1 MRCAIY
7 TRKSTEEG
15 LEQNFNS
22 LQAQREACEAFIESQ
37 RQEGWCLLPEAYDDG
52 GFSGG
57 TLERPGL
64 QRLLEAVRARRL
76 EAVVVYKVDRLSRSL
91 TDFAKLVE
99 LFETAEVSFISVTQQ
114 FNTTTSMGR
123 LTLNVLLSF
132 AQFERE
138 VTAERIR
145 DKIAASKRK
154 GLWTGGPAP
163 LGYDIADKRLLVNPE
178 EAESVRELF
187 RLYLELGSVRRL
199 QEAAVAQGLAT
210 KRRQRKDGSVTG
222 ARAFTRGNLYQLLAN
237 PLYVGEVRHKGQSY
251 PGQHQAILERATW
264 EAVQAQLQR
273 NASNR
278 RSGRNAAVPSLLT
291 GLVYDETGDRLRPTH
306 ANKQGRRYRYYVS
319 GRLIHAESRST
330 GGWRLPTKALERSV
344 IEVLVGWLT
353 DPARLTSDLSLDR
366 TAPQEIEVLL
376 ATAREL
382 ADHLRSGTQTEQRA
396 GLGSLV
402 QRIDL
407 SSDLLRLSLKREAFM
422 GSDVRPARDSEASAQ
437 NLIEVT
443 APLNLRRR
451 GVEAKIV
458 LTSNAKAPQE
468 PDPHMV
474 RLIAR
479 AHHWLEQ
486 LASGTVPSVR
496 ALAEREG
503 IDRSDA
509 SRILALAFLAPDITE
524 AILAGA
530 QPPELTARRLHRF
543 SPPPLYWPAQ
553 RRKLGLIGPAE

>member
-15 LEQNFNS
+15 LERDFNS
-22 LQAQREACEAFIESQ
+22 LQAQREACEAFIKSQ
-37 RQEGWCLLPEAYDDG
+37 RQEGWRLLPDAYDDG

-99 LFETAEVSFISVTQQ
+99 LFETAGVSFVSVTQQ

-163 LGYDIADKRLLVNPE
+163 LGYDIADKRLVVNAE
-178 EAESVRELF
+178 EAENVRALF
-187 RLYLELGSVRRL
+187 RLYLEFGSVRRL
-199 QEAAVAQGLAT
+199 QEAAAAQGLVT

-222 ARAFTRGNLYQLLAN
+222 GRTFTRGNLYQLLSN
-237 PLYVGEVRHKGQSY
+237 PLYVGEVRHKGQNY
-251 PGQHQAILERATW
+251 PGQHQAILERETW

-278 RSGRNAAVPSLLT
+278 RSGRNVDAPTLLT

-330 GGWRLPTKALERSV
+330 GGWRLPAKALEAIV
-344 IEVLVGWLT
+344 IEVLVGWLK
-353 DPARLTSDLSLDR
+353 DPPRLTADLSLEA
-366 TAPQEIEVLL
+366 TAPQEIGAML
-376 ATAREL
+376 AKAREL
-382 ADHLRSGTQTEQRA
+382 ANHLGSGTQTEQRA
-396 GLGSLV
+396 ALRSLV

-407 SSDLLRLSLKREAFM
+407 SADRLRLSLQCEVFIT
-422 GSDVRPARDSEASAQ
+422 SDVRQARNSKASVP
-437 NLIEVT
+437 EVT

-458 LTSNAKAPQE
+458 LISNAKAPQE
-468 PDPHMV
+468 PDPYLV

-479 AHHWLEQ
+479 AHHWLAQ
-486 LASGTVPSVR
+486 LASGAMPSVR
-496 ALAEREG
+496 TLAEREC

-524 AILAGA
+524 AILTGT
-530 QPPELTARRLHRF
+530 QPLELTARRLHRF
-543 SPPPLYWPAQ
+543 SLPPLYWSAQ
-553 RRKLGLIGPAE
+553 RRRLGLVSSAA